1 MACFCSLSLRALLT
15 RWAKPLFKYSSN
27 RPHTS
32 SSTATSLWGGEACL
46 PAPSPEP
53 IRFKSERI
61 SLSDNS
67 IIELPSPPLPCV
79 PRSRNTGETDQQ
91 EIQPMLCSFNIT
103 PPLLEQTSKDRQ
115 FKGWSKWFSKDG
127 E

>member
-1 MACFCSLSLRALLT
+1 MPCFCSSSLCALLP
-15 RWAKPLFKYSSN
+15 RWAKPLFQYSSN

-53 IRFKSERI
+53 IRFKYERI

-67 IIELPSPPLPCV
+67 IIELPSPPPPCV
-79 PRSRNTGETDQQ
+79 PRSRHTGEIDKQGV
-91 EIQPMLCSFNIT
+91 QPTQHSVNIT
-103 PPLLEQTSKDRQ
+103 PPILEQTSEDRQ
-115 FKGWSKWFSKDG
+115 FKGWSKWFLKDG